1 VGVNTTY
8 IDADAAGSFHPG
20 GANFTFA
27 DGSVKF
33 IKDSIQCGPYNPTS
47 CAPTWVQGG
56 NNNYSFVPGMGLGV
70 YQALSTRNGGE
81 VVSADA
87 Y

>member
-1 VGVNTTY
+1 VPPNSTDYPWRSCGQTC
-8 IDADAAGSFHPG
+8 AGCAPEGSEVSNANSNHPG

-33 IKDSIQCGPYNPTS
+33 LKSTINIQIYWS
-47 CAPTWVQGG
+47 
-56 NNNYSFVPGMGLGV
+56 LG
-70 YQALSTRNGGE
+70 SRNGGE
-81 VVSADA
+81 VVGADQ